1 MYRRES
7 DCQQYFKFVRYAIDA
22 EKNSAPCLEGKDW
35 RGLFQFAKEQ
45 AIVGMVFEAVK
56 RLGEQGVK
64 PPFNLLMEWI
74 GLTEQ
79 IAKQNKILNRRCV
92 EVVREYQDKGFR
104 GCILKGQGN
113 ALMYDRRRKK
123 EEGRSDSLAMLRT
136 PGDIDIWLEG
146 GREKIMKM
154 VNENWP
160 GQLVRY
166 HHVEIPSVGGI
177 PVEIHFFP
185 SYMHAPWRN
194 KRLQEWFAKQAD
206 GQFAN
211 HVTLPGTD
219 EQISVPT
226 AEFNVV
232 YQLQHMFSHLFTE
245 GFGLRQV
252 VDYYFVLRA
261 ADFTDY
267 NDNNSFGDILR
278 HLTSATSVATRQ
290 CVNEFPLGSLLSRL
304 GLWKFA
310 RAMMWVMKEVLQLD
324 SQYMIAEPNE
334 KEGRF
339 LLSEIMQSGNMGH
352 YDTRLG
358 KTEGEG
364 VVHRYLRMTLRN
376 MRFIKHYPEEA
387 LCEPLFRT
395 WYYFW
400 RKFH

>member
-1 MYRRES
+1 MTFTSLDLFYNILRYSIGASKDIPNCIS
-7 DCQQYFKFVRYAIDA
+7 DDEWRSIYSLASIHSLLGVVFYGVQK
-22 EKNSAPCLEGKDW
+22 SAL
-35 RGLFQFAKEQ
+35 
-45 AIVGMVFEAVK
+45 
-56 RLGEQGVK
+56 K
-64 PPFNLLMEWI
+64 PPFNILMQWVANSEI
-74 GLTEQ
+74 IRSGNENANMTAVKLSHFFE
-79 IAKQNKILNRRCV
+79 
-92 EVVREYQDKGFR
+92 EKGIR
-104 GCILKGQGN
+104 GCLLKGQGN
-113 ALMYDRRRKK
+113 ALNYP
-123 EEGRSDSLAMLRT
+123 EPYIRT
-136 PGDIDIWLEG
+136 CGDIDIWLEG
-146 GREKIMKM
+146 GRDKIMKM
-154 VNENWP
+154 VNEHWP

-166 HHVEIPSVGGI
+166 HHIEIPPANGI
-177 PVEIHFFP
+177 PIEVHFFP

-194 KRLQEWFAKQAD
+194 KRLQKWFDSQASKQ
-206 GQFAN
+206 FSN
-211 HVTLPGTD
+211 RVTLSGTG

-267 NDNNSFGDILR
+267 ADNKGFGDTLR
-278 HLTSATSVATRQ
+278 Y
-290 CVNEFPLGSLLSRL
+290 L

-310 RAMMWVMKEVLQLD
+310 GAMMWVMKEVLQLD

-364 VVHRYLRMTLRN
+364 VVHRYFRMTLRN